1 MLIGRE
7 QEQKRLLEALN
18 SNEPQ
23 FIAVYGRRRVGK
35 TYLVRQTLKSKLLFE
50 HSGLAQSDKSGQ
62 LEAWKSSLTDS
73 GMKNAETPS
82 TWIEAFDMLKSLI
95 KSSRRRRKVIFID
108 ELPWLDT
115 PRSGFIA
122 ALEHFW
128 NGWASAR
135 DDVMLVVC
143 GSATS
148 WIINKLINN
157 YGGLHNRV
165 TGKIHLKPFTLHECE
180 LYLKSRHIAMRR
192 YSILECYMIL
202 GGIPY
207 YWSFLRQGESLSQN
221 IDRMCFNADGE
232 LFSEFNSLYASLF
245 RNPQPYIS
253 IVTILASKRVGLTRE
268 QIANEAAT
276 ANNGMLT
283 QVLQDL
289 EYCGFIRKYSQPGLN
304 VRNCVY
310 QLIDPY
316 TIFYFQ
322 FIARNIH
329 HDKNY
334 WSNMLESP
342 TYHAW
347 CGLAFERV
355 SMLHVE
361 QIKAALGI
369 AGVAS
374 VAYAWSTP
382 ATADGRRG
390 AQVDMIIDRNDN
402 VINLCECKFSKQ
414 EYSLTHEDE
423 SSIANKVE
431 RVSELTSKH
440 KSIHVTLITTFGV
453 ARNSYSDIFQRVI
466 TAEDLF
472 MP

>member
-7 QEQKRLLEALN
+7 QEQKRLLEAFN
-18 SNEPQ
+18 SKEPQ

-35 TYLVRQTLKSKLLFE
+35 TYLVRETLKNKFLFE
-50 HSGLAQSDKSGQ
+50 HSGLAQSDMSSQ
-62 LEAWKSSLTDS
+62 LEAWKSSLVES
-73 GMKNAETPS
+73 GMKDAEIPA

-128 NGWASAR
+128 NGWASGR

-207 YWSFLRQGESLSQN
+207 YWSFLKQGESLSQN
-221 IDRMCFNADGE
+221 IDRMCFNPDGE
-232 LFSEFNSLYASLF
+232 LFNEFNSLYASLF

-253 IVTILASKRVGLTRE
+253 IVTVLASKRVGLTRE
-268 QIANEAAT
+268 QIANELPI

-289 EYCGFIRKYSQPGLN
+289 EYCGFIRKYSQPSMK
-304 VRNCVY
+304 VKKSIY
-310 QLIDPY
+310 QLMDPY

-322 FIARNIH
+322 FIAHNIH

-334 WSNMLESP
+334 WSNMLESS
-342 TYHAW
+342 THHAW
-347 CGLAFERV
+347 SGLAFERV

-361 QIKAALGI
+361 QIKSALGI
-369 AGVAS
+369 AGVATM
-374 VAYAWSTP
+374 AYAWSAPSTS
-382 ATADGRRG
+382 DGRRG
-390 AQVDMIIDRNDN
+390 AQVDIIIDRNDN

-423 SSIANKVE
+423 MSIANKVE
-431 RVSELTSKH
+431 RVAEVSSKH
-440 KSIHVTLITTFGV
+440 KSIHVVLVTTFGV
-453 ARNSYSDIFQRVI
+453 VNNAYIDVVQCVI
-466 TAEDLF
+466 TAKDLF
-472 MP
+472 KT

>member
-7 QEQKRLLEALN
+7 KEQKQLLDAYK
-18 SNEPQ
+18 SSEPQ

-35 TYLVRQTLKSKLLFE
+35 TYLVRETLRNKFLFE
-50 HSGLAQSDKSGQ
+50 HSGLAQSERSSQ
-62 LEAWKSSLTDS
+62 LETWRSSLVDG
-73 GMKNAETPS
+73 GMEGAKIPA
-82 TWIEAFDMLKSLI
+82 TWIEAFDMLKTLI
-95 KSSRRRRKVIFID
+95 KSSRKRRKVIFID

-128 NGWASAR
+128 NGWASGR
-135 DDVMLVVC
+135 SDVLLVVC

-180 LYLKSRHIAMRR
+180 LYLKSRHIVMKR

-207 YWSFLRQGESLSQN
+207 YWSFLKQGESLSQN
-221 IDRMCFNADGE
+221 IDRMCFDPDGE
-232 LFSEFNSLYASLF
+232 LINEFNALYASLF

-253 IVTILASKRVGLTRE
+253 TVTILATKRVGLTRE
-268 QIANEAAT
+268 QIVREGSI

-289 EYCGFIRKYSQPGLN
+289 EYCSFVRKYSQPSMK
-304 VRNCVY
+304 VKNCTY

-322 FIARNIH
+322 FIAKNVH
-329 HDKNY
+329 NDKNY

-342 TYHAW
+342 THRSW
-347 CGLAFERV
+347 SGLAFERV
-355 SMLHVE
+355 CMLHIE

-369 AGVAS
+369 SGVAS
-374 VAYAWSTP
+374 VAYAWTAP
-382 ATADGRRG
+382 ATSDGRRG
-390 AQVDMIIDRNDN
+390 AQVDIIIDRNDN

-414 EYSLTHEDE
+414 EYSLTNEDDM
-423 SSIANKVE
+423 SIANKVE
-431 RVSELTSKH
+431 RVAEVSPKH

-453 ARNSYSDIFQRVI
+453 ANNAYIDSIQRIIV
-466 TAEDLF
+466 AEDLF
-472 MP
+472 RS

>member
-7 QEQKRLLEALN
+7 QEQQRLLEAFN

-35 TYLVRQTLKSKLLFE
+35 TYLVRETLKNKFVFE
-50 HSGLAQSDKSGQ
+50 HSGLAQSDRSSQ
-62 LEAWKSSLTDS
+62 FEAWKSALSES
-73 GMKNAETPS
+73 GLKNAKIPA
-82 TWIEAFDMLKSLI
+82 TWIEAFDMLKMLI

-128 NGWASAR
+128 NGWASGR
-135 DDVMLVVC
+135 NDIMLVVC

-148 WIINKLINN
+148 WIINNLINN

-180 LYLKSRHIAMRR
+180 LYLKGRHIAMRR

-207 YWSFLRQGESLSQN
+207 YWSFLKQGESLSQN
-221 IDRMCFNADGE
+221 IDRMCFNPDGE
-232 LFSEFNSLYASLF
+232 LYNEFHSLYASLF

-253 IVTILASKRVGLTRE
+253 IVTTLASKRVGLTRE
-268 QIANEAAT
+268 QIAKEAAI
-276 ANNGMLT
+276 ASNGMLT

-289 EYCGFIRKYSQPGLN
+289 EYCGFIRKYTQPSMHVN
-304 VRNCVY
+304 NCIY

-322 FIARNIH
+322 FIAHNIH

-334 WSNMLESP
+334 WSNTLESS
-342 TYHAW
+342 THRAW
-347 CGLAFERV
+347 CGMAFERV
-355 SMLHVE
+355 CMLHVE

-374 VAYAWSTP
+374 VAYAWSAP
-382 ATADGRRG
+382 ATNDGRRG
-390 AQVDMIIDRNDN
+390 VQVDIIIDRNDN
-402 VINLCECKFSKQ
+402 VITLCECKFSKP
-414 EYSLTHEDE
+414 EYSLTLEDDM
-423 SSIANKVE
+423 SIANKVE
-431 RVSELTSKH
+431 RVAQVSAKH
-440 KSIHVTLITTFGV
+440 KSIHVTLITTFGI
-453 ARNSYSDIFQRVI
+453 ANNAYFNSIQRVI

-472 MP
+472 KP